1 MNSKMKNA
9 AVGAAGA
16 SGGGAGGGAGAGA
29 GAYGAGAY
37 GAGTQAIVKLHRWD
51 SFVTLY
57 VREMKRFMKVIF
69 QTVFTPMVNST
80 LYLLIFGVSLGK
92 SITMDHPVTYLAF
105 LIPGLV
111 MMGVLNNAFQNSS
124 SSIVSGKFSGD
135 LEDLKVVPL
144 TPQMIIWAMSIGG
157 LTRGLIVGIIT
168 FAVGEVFSFIVD
180 GSVLS
185 IAHPFWLLFFLCV
198 GGLTFAKLGIAIAF
212 FARSFDQLSAVGA
225 FVLLPL
231 IYLGGVFF
239 SLKGLHPFW
248 QQLSEF
254 NPVLYLINGVR
265 FGVLGVTDVDIP
277 RAAVISVVFM
287 IGFHIAGLRALKTGD
302 YQRW

>member
-1 MNSKMKNA
+1 MTPSNQTSPSLIHSNDTN
-9 AVGAAGA
+9 V
-16 SGGGAGGGAGAGA
+16 
-29 GAYGAGAY
+29 
-37 GAGTQAIVKLHRWD
+37 TLRPWD

-57 VREMKRFMKVIF
+57 QREMARFMKVIF
-69 QTVFTPMVNST
+69 QTVFTPMIHSI

-92 SITMDHPVTYLAF
+92 SITMDKPVTYLAF

-157 LTRGLIVGIIT
+157 LTRGLLVGTITFIVGE
-168 FAVGEVFSFIVD
+168 FFSYFVD
-180 GSVLS
+180 HTWLA
-185 IAHPFWLLFFLCV
+185 IAHPFWLIFFLVV

-212 FARSFDQLSAVGA
+212 YAKNFDQLSAVGA
-225 FVLLPL
+225 FVLVPL

-239 SLKGLHPFW
+239 SMKGLHPFW
-248 QQLSEF
+248 QGLARF

-265 FGVLGVTDVDIP
+265 YGILDISDVDIP
-277 RAAVISVVFM
+277 SAAIISLVFLM
-287 IGFHIAGLRALKTGD
+287 LFHVLGYRSLKTGD

>member
-1 MNSKMKNA
+1 
-9 AVGAAGA
+9 
-16 SGGGAGGGAGAGA
+16 
-29 GAYGAGAY
+29 
-37 GAGTQAIVKLHRWD
+37 
-51 SFVTLY
+51 
-57 VREMKRFMKVIF
+57 
-69 QTVFTPMVNST
+69 
-80 LYLLIFGVSLGK
+80 
-92 SITMDHPVTYLAF
+92 
-105 LIPGLV
+105 V

-157 LTRGLIVGIIT
+157 LTRGLLVGLVT
-168 FAVGEVFSFIVD
+168 FAVGEIFSYVVEGQLIGV
-180 GSVLS
+180 
-185 IAHPFWLLFFLCV
+185 AHPWWLIFFLCV

-212 FARSFDQLSAVGA
+212 FAKSFDQLSAVGA

-248 QQLSEF
+248 QHASEF
-254 NPVLYLINGVR
+254 NPVLYLIHGVR
-265 FGVLGVTDVDIP
+265 YGLLGVTDVPIG
-277 RAAVISVVFM
+277 RAAVISIAFLV
-287 IGFHIAGLRALKTGD
+287 IFHFLGLRSLKTGD

>member
-1 MNSKMKNA
+1 MSLDTTNKTSSEFTPENI
-9 AVGAAGA
+9 
-16 SGGGAGGGAGAGA
+16 
-29 GAYGAGAY
+29 
-37 GAGTQAIVKLHRWD
+37 QLHRWD
-51 SFVTLY
+51 SFVALY

-69 QTVFTPMVNST
+69 QTVFTPLINST
-80 LYLLIFGVSLGK
+80 LYLLIFGVSLG
-92 SITMDHPVTYLAF
+92 SNITLDHPTSYLAF

-157 LTRGLIVGIIT
+157 LTRGLLVGAIT
-168 FAVGEVFSFIVD
+168 LAVGAVFLYIVE
-180 GSVLS
+180 GTLISVV
-185 IAHPFWLLFFLCV
+185 HPFWLLYFLV
-198 GGLTFAKLGIAIAF
+198 IGGLTFAKLGIAIAF
-212 FARSFDQLSAVGA
+212 YARSFDQLSAVGA
-225 FVLLPL
+225 FILVPL

-239 SLKGLHPFW
+239 SLQGLHPFW
-248 QQLSEF
+248 QAVSQF

-265 FGVLGVTDVDIP
+265 YGVLGVTDVSIA
-277 RAAVISVVFM
+277 RAAVISFVFLVF
-287 IGFHIAGLRALKTGD
+287 FHFMGLRSLRTGD

>member
-1 MNSKMKNA
+1 MSPSA
-9 AVGAAGA
+9 TPQTGAAPLVH
-16 SGGGAGGGAGAGA
+16 S
-29 GAYGAGAY
+29 
-37 GAGTQAIVKLHRWD
+37 TNTDVKLHPWE
-51 SFVTLY
+51 SFLTLY
-57 VREMKRFMKVIF
+57 QREMARFMKVIF
-69 QTVFTPMVNST
+69 QTVFTPMINSV

-92 SITMDHPVTYLAF
+92 SITLDRPVSYLAF
-105 LIPGLV
+105 LIPGLI

-157 LTRGLIVGIIT
+157 LTRGVMVGLIT
-168 FAVGEVFSFIVD
+168 FAVGEAFSFLVD
-180 GSVLS
+180 HSWLG
-185 IAHPFWLLFFLCV
+185 IAHPFWLIFFLVV

-212 FARSFDQLSAVGA
+212 YAKNFDQLSAVSS
-225 FVLLPL
+225 FVLVPL

-239 SLKGLHPFW
+239 SLHGLHPFW
-248 QQLSEF
+248 QALSRF

-265 FGVLGVTDVDIP
+265 YGLLDITDVDISS
-277 RAAVISVVFM
+277 AAIISLIFLVIFHFL
-287 IGFHIAGLRALKTGD
+287 GFQSLKKGD

>member
-1 MNSKMKNA
+1 MANDVSIKHSTDTNIRLHPWNSF
-9 AVGAAGA
+9 
-16 SGGGAGGGAGAGA
+16 
-29 GAYGAGAY
+29 
-37 GAGTQAIVKLHRWD
+37 L
-51 SFVTLY
+51 TLY
-57 VREMKRFMKVIF
+57 QREMARFMKVVF
-69 QTVFTPMVNST
+69 QTVFTPMINSV

-92 SITMDHPVTYLAF
+92 SITLDHPVSYLAF

-157 LTRGLIVGIIT
+157 LTRGVIVGLIT
-168 FAVGEVFSFIVD
+168 LAVGEVFSYVVD
-180 GSVLS
+180 GSLIAV
-185 IAHPFWLLFFLCV
+185 AHPFWLVFFLVV

-212 FARSFDQLSAVGA
+212 YARSFDQLSAVGA
-225 FVLLPL
+225 FVLVPL

-239 SLKGLHPFW
+239 SMKGLHPFW
-248 QQLSEF
+248 QGLSSF

-265 FGVLGVTDVDIP
+265 YGLLGITDVDIP
-277 RAAVISVVFM
+277 SAAIISLVFLVL
-287 IGFHIAGLRALKTGD
+287 FHILGLRSLKVGD

>member
-1 MNSKMKNA
+1 MMKTPPKHSTDIN
-9 AVGAAGA
+9 
-16 SGGGAGGGAGAGA
+16 
-29 GAYGAGAY
+29 
-37 GAGTQAIVKLHRWD
+37 VKLRPWD

-57 VREMKRFMKVIF
+57 QREMARFMKVIF
-69 QTVFTPMVNST
+69 QTVFTPLINSV
-80 LYLLIFGVSLGK
+80 LYLMIFGVSLGK

-105 LIPGLV
+105 LIPGLM

-157 LTRGLIVGIIT
+157 LTRGLMVGVIT
-168 FAVGEVFSFIVD
+168 LAVGEVFAYVID
-180 GSVLS
+180 GALLPLV
-185 IAHPFWLLFFLCV
+185 HPFWLLFFLIV

-225 FVLLPL
+225 FVLIPL

-239 SLKGLHPFW
+239 SMQGLHPFW
-248 QQLSEF
+248 QALSRF

-265 FGVLGVTDVDIP
+265 YGLLGITDVDITT
-277 RAAVISVVFM
+277 AAVISLAFLVL
-287 IGFHIAGLRALKTGD
+287 FHVLGLRSLKTGD